1 MGFWVILCAPM
12 PAFSIEFA
20 IFLAMMLEAAAYAA
34 VLFGAIRR
42 RAGQELT
49 AALLAVFAFVAFVM
63 QVTEAAW
70 RIGWL
75 AQVTE
80 RGFQSLQIFGTF
92 FLALLLIMIVRAF
105 VRRGS
110 WSWLVFGV
118 LWAAGLVTVD
128 SNLLSLPNVLWTN
141 GQVMLPRDGLSLGWA
156 ILGWAVFMVGVIA
169 NVLGALRQQRQPMH
183 RNRLSYFLPV
193 TFLVVVNDL
202 LLLSGIPTPGEPLR
216 LVATL
221 LMGYVSLTHDLP
233 DARQIMRR
241 ALVYVVTALALVSFY
256 LAISLGVQPMFRAL
270 PSYNPLVIGA
280 VIMILLALLVTPLL
294 GWVQR
299 FVDRILRID
308 RTNAGRTL
316 HQYSETISNILDMQK
331 LASVAVGLIIDSM
344 QLQRG
349 FLFLV
354 DTESGEDGHR
364 AFRLRAARADGE
376 QQIEPI
382 LLDENNPLA
391 VHLAR
396 EMKPLLQYDLDLLPA
411 FRAISSSERKWF
423 SRLEADVY
431 APIFTNRRWIG
442 MLALGQKLS
451 GNRFSK
457 DDLVTVSAL
466 ANQTAVAL
474 ENARLVENLMKLN
487 SELRQA
493 YRDLDKASRDL
504 ARLDQTKSDFISI
517 ASHELRTPLTV
528 MRGYTEMLLED
539 GSLDE
544 NLKYIAGSLHKS
556 TLRLHEIMDS
566 LFDIAQID
574 ARALQIHWQKVDT
587 AALVSEVGHS
597 LQKSFEARKQVL
609 MVDLP
614 ALPTIKADPNILKKV
629 FVHLLNNA
637 IKFTPD
643 KGSIAVLGK
652 TVPPHGQELPNGG
665 LLLTVSDTGVGV
677 DPEFKELIFTKFYQ
691 TGELGKHSTSK
702 LRFQGGGA
710 GLGLALAKGIVEAH
724 GGRIW
729 VESPGRDEH
738 KLPGSK
744 FHILLPLPKV
754 EPSDTFPIGRPVQF
768 TIGSE
773 NGSGG
778 R

>member
-1 MGFWVILCAPM
+1 M
-12 PAFSIEFA
+12 PAFSIEFLA
-20 IFLAMMLEAAAYAA
+20 FIAMMLEAAAYVA
-34 VLFGAIRR
+34 VLFTSIRR
-42 RAGQELT
+42 RAGQEVT
-49 AALLAVFAFVAFVM
+49 AALLAAFAFVALVL
-63 QVTEAAW
+63 QVTEAVW
-70 RIGWL
+70 RMNWL
-75 AQVTE
+75 AAVTV
-80 RGFQSLQIFGTF
+80 RGFESLEIFGTF

-105 VRRGS
+105 VRRES
-110 WSWLVFGV
+110 WSWLAFGV
-118 LWAAGLVTVD
+118 VWAAGLVIVD
-128 SNLLSLPNVLWTN
+128 ANLFDLPDVLWTN

-156 ILGWAVFMVGVIA
+156 ILGWMIFMVGVIA

-202 LLLSGIPTPGEPLR
+202 LLLSGLPVPGQPFR
-216 LVATL
+216 LAATL
-221 LMGYVSLTHDLP
+221 LMGYVSLTHNLP
-233 DARQIMRR
+233 DARLIMRR
-241 ALVYVVTALALVSFY
+241 TLIYLITALLIVSFY
-256 LAISLGVQPMFRAL
+256 LTIALGIQPLFQSL
-270 PSYNPLVIGA
+270 PSYNQLTVGAAIVIG
-280 VIMILLALLVTPLL
+280 LALLVTPLL
-294 GWVQR
+294 SWVQR
-299 FVDRILRID
+299 FVDRLLRID
-308 RTNAGRTL
+308 RSNASRTL

-331 LASVAVGLIIDSM
+331 LASVAIGLIIESM

-354 DTESGEDGHR
+354 DSETTEDGKR
-364 AFRLRAARADGE
+364 TFRLRPAQVSAE
-376 QQIEPI
+376 METQPI
-382 LLDENNPLA
+382 ALDEHGP
-391 VHLAR
+391 VVMHFMR
-396 EMKPLLQYDLDLLPA
+396 EMKPLLQYDLDLLSS
-411 FRAISSSERKWF
+411 FRGLTSAERKWF
-423 SRLEADVY
+423 ARLDADVY

-442 MLALGQKLS
+442 LLALGQKLS
-451 GNRFSK
+451 GNRFNEE
-457 DDLVTVSAL
+457 DLVTVSAL

-487 SELRQA
+487 TELRQA

-504 ARLDQTKSDFISI
+504 AHIDQTKSDFVSI

-539 GSLDE
+539 GTLDD
-544 NLKYIAGSLHKS
+544 NLKHIVGSLHKS

-587 AALVSEVGHS
+587 AALISEVGHA
-597 LQKSFEARKQVL
+597 LQKSFEARKQTL
-609 MVDLP
+609 IVDLLS
-614 ALPTIKADPNILKKV
+614 LPTIKADPNILKKV

-643 KGSIAVLGK
+643 KGSIAVMGK

-665 LLLTVSDTGVGV
+665 LLLTVSDSGVGV

-691 TGELGKHSTSK
+691 SSELGKHSTSK

-729 VESPGRDEH
+729 VESPGRDE
-738 KLPGSK
+738 KALPGSK
-744 FHILLPLPKV
+744 FHILFPLPKV

-778 R
+778 K

>member
-1 MGFWVILCAPM
+1 
-12 PAFSIEFA
+12 
-20 IFLAMMLEAAAYAA
+20 MMLEVAAYAF
-34 VLFGAIRR
+34 VLVNAARR
-42 RAGQELT
+42 RAGQEMT
-49 AALLAVFAFVAFVM
+49 AALLAAFAFVALVLQGM
-63 QVTEAAW
+63 EALW
-70 RIGWL
+70 RMGWL
-75 AQVTE
+75 SAVTI
-80 RGFQSLQIFGTF
+80 RGMQSAQIFGTF

-105 VRRGS
+105 VRLES
-110 WSWLVFGV
+110 WSWLVFGSF
-118 LWAAGLVTVD
+118 WAAGLVVID
-128 SNLLSLPNVLWTN
+128 ANLFNLPNVIWSN
-141 GQVMLPRDGLSLGWA
+141 GQTMLPRDGLSLGWA
-156 ILGWAVFMVGVIA
+156 ILGWMVFMIGVIA
-169 NVLGALRQQRQPMH
+169 NVLAALRQQRQPMH

-193 TFLVVVNDL
+193 TFLIVVNDL
-202 LLLSGIPTPGEPLR
+202 LILSGLPVPGQPFR
-216 LVATL
+216 LAAAL
-221 LMGYVSLTHDLP
+221 LMGYVALTHNLP
-233 DARQIMRR
+233 DVRLIMRR
-241 ALVYVVTALALVSFY
+241 ALIYLVTALLLVGFY
-256 LAISLGVQPMFRAL
+256 LTIALGIQPLFQSL
-270 PSYNPLVIGA
+270 PSYNQVTIGA
-280 VIMILLALLVTPLL
+280 ATVILLALLVTPLL

-299 FVDRILRID
+299 FVDRLLKID

-316 HQYSETISNILDMQK
+316 HQYSEAISNILDMQK
-331 LASVAVGLIIDSM
+331 LASVAVGLVIESM

-354 DTESGEDGHR
+354 DAETNEEGKR
-364 AFRLRAARADGE
+364 TFRLRPARAESQG
-376 QQIEPI
+376 QIPPI
-382 LLDENNPLA
+382 TLDERGPVVA
-391 VHLAR
+391 HFMR
-396 EMKPLLQYDLDLLPA
+396 EMKPLLQYDLDLLSS
-411 FRAISSSERKWF
+411 FRGLTSAERQWF
-423 SRLEADVY
+423 GVLDADVY

-451 GNRFSK
+451 GNRFTEE
-457 DDLVTVSAL
+457 DLVTISAL

-487 SELRQA
+487 TEIRRA
-493 YRDLDKASRDL
+493 YRDLDKANRDM
-504 ARLDQTKSDFISI
+504 ARIDQTKTDFISI

-539 GSLDE
+539 GALDD
-544 NLKYIAGSLHKS
+544 NLTHIVKSLHKS

-587 AALVSEVGHS
+587 GALVSEVGHS
-597 LQKSFEARKQVL
+597 LQKSIESRKQLL

-614 ALPTIKADPNILKKV
+614 SLPTIKADPNILKKV
-629 FVHLLNNA
+629 FVHLFNNA

-643 KGSIAVLGK
+643 KGSIAVMGK

-665 LLLTVSDTGVGV
+665 LILTVSDTGVGV

-691 TGELGKHSTSK
+691 TGELGKHSTSQ

-729 VESPGRDEH
+729 VESPGHDEK

-744 FHILLPLPKV
+744 FHVLFPLPKV
-754 EPSDTFPIGRPVQF
+754 EPSDTFPSVRPVQF

-778 R
+778 K

>member
-1 MGFWVILCAPM
+1 MV
-12 PAFSIEFA
+12 
-20 IFLAMMLEAAAYAA
+20 LEAAVYVAIIIS
-34 VLFGAIRR
+34 AIRR

-49 AALLAVFAFVAFVM
+49 AALLMSFAFVALTV
-63 QVTEAAW
+63 QIAEAAW

-75 AQVTE
+75 AQVTN
-80 RGFQSLQIFGTF
+80 RGFQSLEVFSTF

-105 VRRGS
+105 VRRES

-118 LWAAGLVTVD
+118 LWAAVLVTID
-128 SNLLSLPNVLWTN
+128 SNLLNLPDVLWSN

-156 ILGWAVFMVGVIA
+156 ILGWLVFMIGVVA

-193 TFLVVVNDL
+193 TFLMVVNDL
-202 LLLSGIPTPGEPLR
+202 LLLSGVPVPGAPLR
-216 LVATL
+216 LGATM
-221 LMGYVSLTHDLP
+221 LMGYVSLTHNLP

-241 ALVYVVTALALVSFY
+241 ALVYLITALLIVGFY
-256 LAISLGVQPMFRAL
+256 LTISLGIQPLFRAL
-270 PSYNPLVIGA
+270 PSYNQVTIGA
-280 VIMILLALLVTPLL
+280 IIVIVLALLVTPLL

-299 FVDRILRID
+299 FVDRLLRID

-331 LASVAVGLIIDSM
+331 LASVAVGLIIESM

-354 DTESGEDGHR
+354 DTETSEDGGR
-364 AFRLRAARADGE
+364 IFRLRPAQVTADQE
-376 QQIEPI
+376 TQSIT
-382 LLDENNPLA
+382 LDEHGP
-391 VHLAR
+391 VVSHFMR
-396 EMKPLLQYDLDLLPA
+396 EMKPLLQYDLDLLSS
-411 FRAISSSERKWF
+411 FRGLTPNERQWF
-423 SRLEADVY
+423 ARLDADVY

-451 GNRFSK
+451 GNRFSE
-457 DDLVTVSAL
+457 DDLVTISAL

-487 SELRQA
+487 TELRQA

-539 GSLDE
+539 GALDA
-544 NLKYIAGSLHKS
+544 NLQHIVKSLHKS

-597 LQKSFEARKQVL
+597 LQKTFESRKQTL
-609 MVDLP
+609 LVDLP
-614 ALPTIKADPNILKKV
+614 SLPTIKADPNILKKV
-629 FVHLLNNA
+629 FSHLLNNA

-643 KGSIAVLGK
+643 KGSIAVMGK
-652 TVPPHGQELPNGG
+652 TVPPHGQELPHGG
-665 LLLTVSDTGVGV
+665 LVLTVSDNGVGV
-677 DPEFKELIFTKFYQ
+677 DPEFRELIFTKFYQ
-691 TGELGKHSTSK
+691 TGEVGKHSTSK

-729 VESPGRDEH
+729 VESPGRDEN
-738 KLPGSK
+738 KFPGSK

-754 EPSDTFPIGRPVQF
+754 EPSDTFPIGHPVQF